1 MASYFQCSFDK
12 DNRDEYAT
20 FIAYEMMNYS
30 IKFTAVVKCEVIH
43 LHKLLEVK
51 GVAQDPSV
59 MYEDNSSVNQSLQDQ
74 PSRDRFA
81 PSIDVAH
88 LDSRT

>member
-1 MASYFQCSFDK
+1 
-12 DNRDEYAT
+12 
-20 FIAYEMMNYS
+20 MMNHS

-51 GVAQDPSV
+51 GVAQDPLV

-81 PSIDVAH
+81 PSIMW
-88 LDSRT
+88 LTWIQELGRRGYLPI

>member
-1 MASYFQCSFDK
+1 
-12 DNRDEYAT
+12 
-20 FIAYEMMNYS
+20 MNHS

-51 GVAQDPSV
+51 GVAQDPLV

-74 PSRDRFA
+74 PSRERFA
-81 PSIDVAH
+81 QSIYHCCSPGFKNLAN
-88 LDSRT
+88 LGTTYKS

>member
-1 MASYFQCSFDK
+1 
-12 DNRDEYAT
+12 
-20 FIAYEMMNYS
+20 MNHS

-51 GVAQDPSV
+51 GVAQDPLV

-74 PSRDRFA
+74 PSRERFA
-81 PSIDVAH
+81 QSIIV
-88 LDSRT
+88 LLTWIQELSRRGYLPT

>member
-1 MASYFQCSFDK
+1 
-12 DNRDEYAT
+12 
-20 FIAYEMMNYS
+20 MNHS

-51 GVAQDPSV
+51 GVAQDPLV

-74 PSRDRFA
+74 PSRERFA
-81 PSIDVAH
+81 QSIIV
-88 LDSRT
+88 LLTWIQELSRRGYLLT